1 MFFAMLHGLSF
12 GVRGISMISG
22 VERGSAWACPFRFRN
37 CGQLGTTRA
46 ARILVRVKDLR
57 VFRLKKRLGGVL
69 ALSSFLAAFQA
80 IRGQD

>member
-12 GVRGISMISG
+12 GVRGIAMISG

-57 VFRLKKRLGGVL
+57 VFRLKKPLGVL
-69 ALSSFLAAFQA
+69 ALSLFLAAFQA